1 LTAKGIIMNGY
12 EAYSTYLALKQHFT
26 SEYDFYKYSGK
37 VSASNAAFEKR
48 RDKLFF
54 DKLAK
59 HEDIMGFLVANLV
72 SNPRVYIKNLSY
84 NKLAEKVWKDHV
96 HRQANLLDNLKREL
110 QFIEPPLRENLLVK
124 SGQHP
129 PLLKLYLS
137 KKVSL
142 DTLCMI
148 CYATKCVGHWD
159 KELGDDVVYAD
170 VGKLMKNY
178 TPFISYDRTKVKQIL
193 KEYYA

>member
-1 LTAKGIIMNGY
+1 MDGY
-12 EAYSTYLALKQHFT
+12 EAFSTYIALKQHFL
-26 SEYDFYKYSGK
+26 SDYDYHKYNGK
-37 VSASNAAFEKR
+37 ISASRRAFEKR

-59 HEDIMGFLVANLV
+59 HADIMGFLVANLV
-72 SNPRVYIKNLSY
+72 SNPRVYIKNLAYSP
-84 NKLAEKVWKDHV
+84 LADKIWKDHV
-96 HRQANLLDNLKREL
+96 HRQANLLDNLKEEL
-110 QFIEPPLRENLLVK
+110 QFIESPLRKNLLVK

-148 CYATKCVGHWD
+148 CYITKCVGLWD
-159 KELGDDVVYAD
+159 KELEDDVVYAD
-170 VGKLMKNY
+170 IGKLMKNY
-178 TPFISYDRTKVKQIL
+178 IPFMSYDRTKVKQIL
-193 KEYYA
+193 KEFYV

>member
-1 LTAKGIIMNGY
+1 MSGY
-12 EAYSTYLALKQHFT
+12 EAYIAYLALKSHFT
-26 SEYDFYKYSGK
+26 SDYDYHKYNGK
-37 VSASNAAFEKR
+37 ISASKAAFEKR

-84 NKLAEKVWKDHV
+84 NKQAEKVWKDHV
-96 HRQANLLDNLKREL
+96 HRQANLLDNLKWEL
-110 QFIEPPLRENLLVK
+110 HFIERPFGENLLVK

-137 KKVSL
+137 KKISL

-148 CYATKCVGHWD
+148 CYTTNCVRHWD
-159 KELGDDVVYAD
+159 KEMGDDVVYAD

-178 TPFISYDRTKVKQIL
+178 APFISYDRTMVKQIL